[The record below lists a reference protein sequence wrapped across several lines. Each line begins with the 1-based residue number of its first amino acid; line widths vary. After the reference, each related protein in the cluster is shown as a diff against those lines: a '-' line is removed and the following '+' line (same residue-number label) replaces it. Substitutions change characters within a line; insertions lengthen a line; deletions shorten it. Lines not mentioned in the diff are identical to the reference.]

1 MYVEFDITN
10 WLHLMQ
16 IRNAV
21 DQWQQKHSIAVRQK
35 TVKNI
40 HRVGLDDESQWV
52 LFMLTWRGP
61 EFRVIH
67 SRNH

>member
-1 MYVEFDITN
+1 MYVEFNVTN

-16 IRNAV
+16 IRSAV
-21 DQWQQKHSIAVRQK
+21 DSWQQQHGVVVRQK

>member
-1 MYVEFDITN
+1 MYVEFDVTN
-10 WLHLMQ
+10 WVHLMR
-16 IRNAV
+16 IRSEV
-21 DQWQQKHSIAVRQK
+21 DQWQLRHNVVTRQK

-52 LFMLTWRGP
+52 LFLLTWQGSP
-61 EFRVIH
+61 FRVIH